1 MREIVCPHCQAQLN
15 GPDEGGVEVTC
26 SNCVLKFLT
35 PEAQG
40 LPQIKVAHDDP
51 LESRVR
57 EIKQLPPGRPPLG
70 AKPDLIKVLKQQ
82 NELLRSINSV
92 VRGVAIL
99 LAIVCGLGL
108 AITFIKWGETVPV
121 KVDGDRVL
129 PVRVLTPA
137 EIRERFLRYGP

>member
-70 AKPDLIKVLKQQ
+70 AKPDLIKVLKEQT
-82 NELLRSINSV
+82 EILEEILKTIK
-92 VRGVAIL
+92 GVTIISAFS
-99 LAIVCGLGL
+99 LGVW
-108 AITFIKWGETVPV
+108 IFF
-121 KVDGDRVL
+121 
-129 PVRVLTPA
+129 
-137 EIRERFLRYGP
+137 RFLLPLLLD